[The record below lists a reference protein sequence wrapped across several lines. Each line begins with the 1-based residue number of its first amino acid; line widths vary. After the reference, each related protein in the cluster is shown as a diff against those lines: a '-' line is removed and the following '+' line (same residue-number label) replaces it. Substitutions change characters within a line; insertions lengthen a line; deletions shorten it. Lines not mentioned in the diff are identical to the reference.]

1 MDLFE
6 ALKNRRACR
15 AFLKDPVP
23 DAAIGQLVNAAARAP
38 TASNRPYRHC
48 MLVDDPKVIRAL
60 RMISPSLLA
69 DPPLLLI
76 VFTDL
81 SVATERT
88 GRVGEVAALV
98 DSGAAGENVLLA
110 ATALGLGSQFTMISA
125 QAGIRV
131 ILGLPDHARVDVIIP
146 LGFADGPVRSVKAVP
161 GANQVH
167 HNQFGRL
174 YDGPAPQ
181 R

>member
-15 AFLKDPVP
+15 AFRTDPVP
-23 DAAIGQLVNAAARAP
+23 EDAIGRLLDSAARAP

-48 MLVDDPKVIRAL
+48 ILVDDPKIIRAI

-69 DPPLLLI
+69 NPPVLLI
-76 VFTDL
+76 IFTDL

-88 GRVGEVAALV
+88 GRVGEISALV
-98 DSGAAGENVLLA
+98 DAGAAGENVLLA

-131 ILGLPDHARVDVIIP
+131 ILGLPEHARVDVIIP
-146 LGFADGPVRSVKAVP
+146 LGLPDGPVRSVKAVP
-161 GANQVH
+161 GANVVH
-167 HNQFGRL
+167 HNQFGRIRA
-174 YDGPAPQ
+174 GS
-181 R
+181 

>member
-1 MDLFE
+1 MDLFD

-15 AFLKDPVP
+15 AFLKEPVA
-23 DAAIGQLVNAAARAP
+23 DAAIGQLLNAAARAP

-48 MLVDDPKVIRAL
+48 VLVDDPNIIRAL
-60 RMISPSLLA
+60 RMVSPSLLA

-76 VFTDL
+76 IVTDL
-81 SVATERT
+81 AVATERT

-98 DSGAAGENVLLA
+98 DAGAAGENVLLA

-131 ILGLPDHARVDVIIP
+131 ILGLPEHVRVDVIIP
-146 LGFADGPVRSVKAVP
+146 LGLPDGPVRSVKPPA
-161 GANQVH
+161 GANPVH
-167 HNQFGRL
+167 HNQFGRP
-174 YDGPAPQ
+174 YDGHAAQ
-181 R
+181 G